1 MFLKYLHFF
10 PDHSGYVEN
19 RLDKKG
25 KVNFKIYDVIN
36 WETNTLNIHISQY
49 LTKYRQSDNEISMKK
64 INFIQFVFIVW
75 PSRGL
80 RCWPFV
86 FTSNKA
92 LSKNRDGLELASLPH
107 WKKKE
112 KSRYI
117 LYFHLIVWLTWLL
130 GRLGNMCI
138 VTVWFPVSD
147 FINPEINLS
156 FFIRPFSYITKKV
169 KTKVWVP

>member
-36 WETNTLNIHISQY
+36 WETLLIYIFLNISRS
-49 LTKYRQSDNEISMKK
+49 TDNQTMKFRWRK
-64 INFIQFVFIVW
+64 SNFIQFVFIVW

-156 FFIRPFSYITKKV
+156 FFIRSFSYITKKV

>member
-64 INFIQFVFIVW
+64 IKFYTVCFYCMTKSRIKVLTICIYLKQGSLKKPRW
-75 PSRGL
+75 PG
-80 RCWPFV
+80 
-86 FTSNKA
+86 TS
-92 LSKNRDGLELASLPH
+92 LTTSL
-107 WKKKE
+107 KKKRKITLYSIFSFNCLIDLTSWAIGKYVYCNCLVSGFWLH
-112 KSRYI
+112 KS
-117 LYFHLIVWLTWLL
+117 W
-130 GRLGNMCI
+130 N
-138 VTVWFPVSD
+138 
-147 FINPEINLS
+147 
-156 FFIRPFSYITKKV
+156 
-169 KTKVWVP
+169 